1 MLPPNTGSAIWQSF
15 NPVIGEPVLDQP
27 NPELERISGPQKLF
41 LLFIVVGFIG
51 LVGLLAYLPNVATPF
66 K

>member
-1 MLPPNTGSAIWQSF
+1 MFDPF
-15 NPVIGEPVLDQP
+15 VGEPVVGQP

-41 LLFIVVGFIG
+41 ILFIAIGFIT
-51 LVGLLAYLPNVATPF
+51 LVGLLAYLPDAAMPF

>member
-1 MLPPNTGSAIWQSF
+1 MRKLDRF
-15 NPVIGEPVLDQP
+15 IGTPMVGQP

-41 LLFIVVGFIG
+41 LLFIAIGFFV
-51 LVGLLAYLPNVATPF
+51 LVGLLAYLPDLATPF

>member
-1 MLPPNTGSAIWQSF
+1 MSKF
-15 NPVIGEPVLDQP
+15 NPVIGEPVLGQP

-41 LLFIVVGFIG
+41 LLFIAVGFIG
-51 LVGLLAYLPNVATPF
+51 LVGLLAYLPDVATPF